1 MGNIQNLPELE
12 RLDYES
18 YIEDARAKLESEI
31 KNIKAKNSARG
42 VLLSGGTVT
51 AIAEL
56 RKPCSSTD

>member
-1 MGNIQNLPELE
+1 LE